1 MAKLVID
8 RALKGNVANSWPR
21 WEEMLG
27 IGAASGFTAAPAVT
41 KASASAP
48 TKSTPARGIGAKSE

>member
-1 MAKLVID
+1 VID

-27 IGAASGFTAAPAVT
+27 IGATTGFTAAPALT
-41 KASASAP
+41 KTSSSAP
-48 TKSTPARGIGAKSE
+48 AKSTPARGIGAKSA